1 MNAIQLFG
9 ILREMMSPHWYGSAG
24 KGGGG
29 HYLMRFKIHCHR
41 VAYLIVQ
48 KTLGEEMHIPLSPSS
63 SFAYHNTLV
72 SMVTVN

>member
-1 MNAIQLFG
+1 MLFSCFG

-24 KGGGG
+24 KNGGG

-48 KTLGEEMHIPLSPSS
+48 KTLGEEGGGGGGGGQL
-63 SFAYHNTLV
+63 FAC
-72 SMVTVN
+72 M